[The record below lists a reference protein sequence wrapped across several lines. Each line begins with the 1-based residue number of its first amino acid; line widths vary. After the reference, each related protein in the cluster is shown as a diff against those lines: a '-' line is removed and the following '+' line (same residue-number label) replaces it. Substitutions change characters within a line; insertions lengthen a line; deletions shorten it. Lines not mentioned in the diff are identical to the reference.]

1 MEVPLLELHTQYQR
15 LKSEIQQALDDL
27 MTRQQFIL
35 GPEVASLEEKIASF
49 CGTEY
54 AVGVSSGTD
63 ALLLALMALGISR
76 GDEVITTPFTFFA
89 TAGVVARLG
98 ARPVFADIDPETF
111 NIDPAKAE
119 DAVTG
124 KTRAFLPVHLFGR
137 CASMERMANLAES
150 RGLFI
155 VEDAAQAIGAE
166 IDGGK
171 AGSVGVAGCFSFFP
185 AKNMGAFGDAGMIV
199 TKDKKLNE
207 RLRKMRV
214 HGSSEKYLYEEVG
227 GNFRMDTL
235 QAAILLVKLKYLE
248 EWTACRLERARTYTV
263 LLKDAG
269 LTGEEIVTPEIPG
282 EGHVFHQYVV
292 RARKRDDLRDFL
304 RANEIHTGVYYPLP
318 LHLQPCFRDLGY
330 REGDFPE
337 SEKAS
342 REVLALPMYP
352 ELAKE
357 AQEHVVRT
365 IQKFYGQKNA

>member
-98 ARPVFADIDPETF
+98 ARPVFADIDPGTF

-137 CASMERMANLAES
+137 CASMERMGNLAES

-155 VEDAAQAIGAE
+155 VEDAAQAIGAGV
-166 IDGGK
+166 DGGK

-282 EGHVFHQYVV
+282 EGHV
-292 RARKRDDLRDFL
+292 
-304 RANEIHTGVYYPLP
+304 
-318 LHLQPCFRDLGY
+318 
-330 REGDFPE
+330 
-337 SEKAS
+337 
-342 REVLALPMYP
+342 
-352 ELAKE
+352 
-357 AQEHVVRT
+357 
-365 IQKFYGQKNA
+365 